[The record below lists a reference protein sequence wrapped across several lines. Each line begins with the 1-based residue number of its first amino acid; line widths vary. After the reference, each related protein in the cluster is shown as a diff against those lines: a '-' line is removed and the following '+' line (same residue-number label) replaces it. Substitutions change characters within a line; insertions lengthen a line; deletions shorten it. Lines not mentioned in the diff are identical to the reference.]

1 MIKTKNLTKKF
12 GNYTAVDNV
21 NFEIHTGEIVGL
33 LGPNGAGKTTTMRML
48 AGYLVP
54 DGGEIEINGKS
65 FEEAEFELKNS
76 IGYMP
81 ENNPIYKEMLVRELL
96 ELTLELNHI
105 PKKDWKENIDYVL
118 KATGIVDK
126 YYLPIDELSKGYKQ
140 RVGIA
145 QALINKPNI
154 LILDEPT
161 EGLDP
166 NQRNE
171 IRNLVKEVGEK
182 KTVIISTHVMQE
194 VEAMCNRII
203 IINEGKIIADG
214 SIEDI
219 RNKVKGDKTITIEVN
234 ANDLKRHFEKLN
246 FIEKISE
253 EKSNKHTT
261 YKLKVKTEEDEDKMF
276 SEITKLLFKNNTII
290 YKLEMSEQKLEDIF
304 YKLTTHN

>member
-1 MIKTKNLTKKF
+1 MIKTTNLTKKF

-21 NFEIHTGEIVGL
+21 SLEIRTGEIVGL

-54 DGGEIEINGKS
+54 DAGEILINGKS
-65 FEEAEFELKNS
+65 FDQAEFELKNN

-81 ENNPIYKEMLVRELL
+81 ENNPIYKEMLVKELL
-96 ELTLELNHI
+96 ELTLKLNHI
-105 PKKDWKENIDYVL
+105 PKSKWKENIDYVL
-118 KATGIVDK
+118 KATAIVDK

-171 IRNLVKEVGEK
+171 IRNLVKDVGEK

-214 SIEDI
+214 SIDDI
-219 RNKVKGDKTITIEVN
+219 RRKVKGDKTVTIE
-234 ANDLKRHFEKLN
+234 ASSNDLKKHFEKLN
-246 FIEKISE
+246 FIEKIKE
-253 EKSNKHTT
+253 EKTNKHTT
-261 YKLKVKTEEDEDKMF
+261 YKLKLNNEVDEEKMF
-276 SEITKLLFKNNTII
+276 NEISKIIFKNNTVI

-304 YKLTTHN
+304 YKLTAK